1 VLLPACFSTAGPR
14 LRLAAGV
21 VPGEVDSRMITRDAR
36 IPDQRAAPPMPDL
49 AAAGEL
55 GHAPGWVRAW
65 LVRDALVRLGV
76 WALVAAISVTIACQP
91 VLVVAISAPQVAFAM
106 GAVSSVVAL
115 ALVQVEV
122 LRFRA
127 LGRPLDL
134 LVGVGFGMCAIA
146 NACMA
151 ALAPAIALG
160 VPQLSPLNSLTAMS
174 VVSRALAYLTFGLA
188 VLQSGRVLSP
198 GCRRAP
204 TIALGLAAGLLVL
217 AVGSLCAYWLGPRLP
232 AALDA
237 QAAAALDID
246 PTVPDLLEDQ
256 AGWLLAANG
265 TLTVLL
271 VVAAYRVMV
280 LAHHLADA
288 HLRVLG
294 SGLSLLALSQ
304 VHALLFPPGPTGYV
318 SISDLFQLGAYVA
331 LLFRLVSR
339 VTDDLA
345 ERASTE
351 ERLRLSRELHDGLAQ
366 QLNALNLRLSQA
378 IYACPD
384 TVAPSLGRNLQAS
397 RTLARTALLEA
408 RQAIT
413 ALRSGSMA
421 WQDFIDALEAF
432 CDESSQNH
440 GVEIDLYVDGTLAAL
455 DTELVVEVTR
465 MLNETISNAV
475 RHGHAKRI
483 DVHVLAETQPTRLAL
498 RVHDDGHGL
507 PSGGH
512 PSGGGLGLRSL
523 AERMEGR
530 GGLVKVESQ
539 STGGTLV
546 DIELPLKTRDRRS
559 A

>member
-1 VLLPACFSTAGPR
+1 
-14 LRLAAGV
+14 
-21 VPGEVDSRMITRDAR
+21 
-36 IPDQRAAPPMPDL
+36 MPDL
-49 AAAGEL
+49 AAAGE
-55 GHAPGWVRAW
+55 PGPLAAGGPGPVASWVRVW
-65 LVRDALVRLGV
+65 LVRDALVRVGV
-76 WALVAAISVTIACQP
+76 WALVAAISVAIACQP
-91 VLVVAISAPQVAFAM
+91 VLVVAISAPQVAFAL

-151 ALAPAIALG
+151 ALGPAIALG
-160 VPQLSPLNSLTAMS
+160 APQLNSLTAMS

-198 GCRRAP
+198 GRRQAP

-217 AVGSLCAYWLGPRLP
+217 AVGGICAYWLGPRLP

-237 QAAAALDID
+237 RAVAAFEID
-246 PTVPDLLEDQ
+246 TTVPDLLEDQ

-271 VVAAYRVMV
+271 IVSAYRVMV

-294 SGLSLLALSQ
+294 FGLSLLALSQ
-304 VHALLFPPGPTGYV
+304 IHALLFPPGPPGYV
-318 SISDLFQLGAYVA
+318 SMSDLFQLGAYVA

-345 ERASTE
+345 ERASAE

-366 QLNALNLRLSQA
+366 QLNTLNLRLSQA

-384 TVAPSLGRNLQAS
+384 AVAPSLGRNLQAS
-397 RTLARTALLEA
+397 RRLAQTALLEA

-413 ALRSGSMA
+413 VLRSGTIA
-421 WQDFIDALEAF
+421 WQDFVEALEAF
-432 CDESSQNH
+432 CDESSQNQ
-440 GVEIDLYVDGTLAAL
+440 GVEIGLYVDGTLAAL
-455 DTELVVEVTR
+455 DTDLVVEVTR

-483 DVHVLAETQPTRLAL
+483 DVHVVAETQHSRLAV

-507 PSGGH
+507 PSGGN

-523 AERMEGR
+523 AERMEWR

-546 DIELPLKTRDRRS
+546 NIELPLKTRGRRS